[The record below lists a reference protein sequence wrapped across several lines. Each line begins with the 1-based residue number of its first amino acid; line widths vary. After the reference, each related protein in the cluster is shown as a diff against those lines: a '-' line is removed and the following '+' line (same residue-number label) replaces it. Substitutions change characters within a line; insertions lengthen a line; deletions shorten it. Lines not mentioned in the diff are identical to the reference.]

1 MKRIFIVANAKRKPE
16 LASLLRRTEPWL
28 RRVGRIVGKDL
39 RGHHDLSG
47 VRADLMLVFGGDGT
61 MLAAARALR
70 GNPVPVLG
78 VNMGQLGFLSELG
91 YPELKLVLPEVLN
104 GDYMLS
110 PRMMIEAR
118 VMRPG
123 GALGPAIPA
132 LNDAVVLRMPKAT
145 LMTVGVSVS
154 GEEVARYRGD
164 GLIVSTATGSTGYSL
179 SAGGPILSERLK
191 AFIVVPVCPHTLANR
206 PIVLSG
212 DERIEVRPET
222 RRGESLEVVL
232 DGQVSRR
239 VTSGTRI
246 VIQKAPYEFN
256 IASLGRKGRYE
267 IIRDKLHWAG
277 WVKERGQE

>member
-1 MKRIFIVANAKRKPE
+1 MKRLFIVANAKQKPE
-16 LASLLRRTEPWL
+16 LAAALKKAEPWL
-28 RRVGRIVGKDL
+28 RRVARVIGMDL
-39 RGHHDLSG
+39 RGRGDLSR
-47 VRADLMLVFGGDGT
+47 VRADLLLIFGGDGT
-61 MLAAARALR
+61 MLAAARALK
-70 GNPVPVLG
+70 GNPIPVLG
-78 VNMGQLGFLSELG
+78 VNMGQLGFLSELN
-91 YPELKLVLPEVLN
+91 YHELKLVLPEVLN
-104 GDYMLS
+104 GEFVLS
-110 PRMMIEAR
+110 PRMMLEAR

-191 AFIVVPVCPHTLANR
+191 AFIVVPICPHTLANR
-206 PIVLSG
+206 PIILSG
-212 DERIEVRPET
+212 DERIEVQPET

-232 DGQVSRR
+232 DGQISRR
-239 VTSGTRI
+239 VGSGTRI

-256 IASLGRKGRYE
+256 IVSLGRKGRYE

-277 WVKERGQE
+277 WVKEK

>member
-1 MKRIFIVANAKRKPE
+1 MKRLFIIANAKRKPE
-16 LASLLRRTEPWL
+16 LAAALKKAEPWL
-28 RRVGRIVGKDL
+28 RRIARVVGMDL
-39 RGHHDLSG
+39 QGRSDLSR
-47 VRADLMLVFGGDGT
+47 VHADLLLIFGGDGT
-61 MLAAARALR
+61 MLAAARALK

-78 VNMGQLGFLSELG
+78 VNMGQLGFLSELN
-91 YPELKLVLPEVLN
+91 YHELKLVLPEVLN
-104 GDYMLS
+104 GDFVLS
-110 PRMMIEAR
+110 PRMMLEAR
-118 VMRPG
+118 VLRPG

-145 LMTVGVSVS
+145 LMTVSVSVS

-191 AFIVVPVCPHTLANR
+191 AFIVVPICPHTLANR

-239 VTSGTRI
+239 VGSGTRI

-256 IASLGRKGRYE
+256 IAALGRKGRYE

-277 WVKERGQE
+277 WVKEK

>member
-1 MKRIFIVANAKRKPE
+1 
-16 LASLLRRTEPWL
+16 LRRIA
-28 RRVGRIVGKDL
+28 RVIGMDL
-39 RGHHDLSG
+39 RGRGDLSR
-47 VRADLMLVFGGDGT
+47 VRADLLLIFGGDGT
-61 MLAAARALR
+61 MLAAARALK
-70 GNPVPVLG
+70 GNPIPVLG
-78 VNMGQLGFLSELG
+78 VNMGQLGFLSELN
-91 YPELKLVLPEVLN
+91 YHELKLVLPEVLN
-104 GDYMLS
+104 GEFVLS
-110 PRMMIEAR
+110 PRMMLEAR

-191 AFIVVPVCPHTLANR
+191 AFIVVPICPHTLANR
-206 PIVLSG
+206 PIILSG
-212 DERIEVRPET
+212 DERIEVQPET

-232 DGQVSRR
+232 DGQISRR
-239 VTSGTRI
+239 VGSGTRI

-256 IASLGRKGRYE
+256 IVSLGRKGRYE

-277 WVKERGQE
+277 WVKEK

>member
-1 MKRIFIVANAKRKPE
+1 MKRLFVVANAKRKPE
-16 LASLLRRTEPWL
+16 LAAALKKAEPWL
-28 RRVGRIVGKDL
+28 RRIARVVGMDL
-39 RGHHDLSG
+39 QGRSDLG
-47 VRADLMLVFGGDGT
+47 RVRADLLLIFGGDGT
-61 MLAAARALR
+61 MLAAARALK
-70 GNPVPVLG
+70 GNPIPVLG
-78 VNMGQLGFLSELG
+78 VNMGQLGFLSELD
-91 YPELKLVLPEVLN
+91 YHELKLVLPEVLN
-104 GDYMLS
+104 GEFVLS
-110 PRMMIEAR
+110 PRMMLEAR
-118 VMRPG
+118 MVRPG
-123 GALGPAIPA
+123 GAPGPAIPA

-145 LMTVGVSVS
+145 LMTVSVSVS

-191 AFIVVPVCPHTLANR
+191 AFIVVPICPHTLANR

-212 DERIEVRPET
+212 DERIEVQPDT

-239 VTSGTRI
+239 VSSGTRI
-246 VIQKAPYEFN
+246 VIRKAPYEFN

-277 WVKERGQE
+277 WVKER

>member
-1 MKRIFIVANAKRKPE
+1 MKRLFIVANAKRKPE
-16 LASLLRRTEPWL
+16 LAAALKKAEPWL
-28 RRVGRIVGKDL
+28 RRIARVIGMDL
-39 RGHHDLSG
+39 RGRGDLSR
-47 VRADLMLVFGGDGT
+47 VRADLLLIFGGDGT
-61 MLAAARALR
+61 MLAAARALK
-70 GNPVPVLG
+70 GNPIPVLG
-78 VNMGQLGFLSELG
+78 VNMGQLGFLSELN
-91 YPELKLVLPEVLN
+91 YHELKLVLPEVLN
-104 GDYMLS
+104 GEFVLS
-110 PRMMIEAR
+110 PRMMLEAR

-191 AFIVVPVCPHTLANR
+191 AFIVVPICPHTLANR
-206 PIVLSG
+206 PIILSG
-212 DERIEVRPET
+212 DERIEVQPET

-232 DGQVSRR
+232 DGQISRR
-239 VTSGTRI
+239 VGSGTRI

-256 IASLGRKGRYE
+256 IVSLGRKGRYE

-277 WVKERGQE
+277 WVKEK

>member
-1 MKRIFIVANAKRKPE
+1 MKRLFIVANAKRKPE
-16 LASLLRRTEPWL
+16 LAAALKKAEPWL
-28 RRVGRIVGKDL
+28 RRVARVIGMDL
-39 RGHHDLSG
+39 RGRGDLSG
-47 VRADLMLVFGGDGT
+47 VRADLLLIFGGDGT
-61 MLAAARALR
+61 MLAAARALK
-70 GNPVPVLG
+70 GNPIPVLG
-78 VNMGQLGFLSELG
+78 VNMGQLGFLSELN
-91 YPELKLVLPEVLN
+91 YHELKLVLPEVLN
-104 GDYMLS
+104 GEFVLS
-110 PRMMIEAR
+110 PRMMLEAR

-123 GALGPAIPA
+123 GALGLAIPA

-191 AFIVVPVCPHTLANR
+191 AFIVVPICPHTLANR
-206 PIVLSG
+206 PIILSG
-212 DERIEVRPET
+212 DERIEVQPET

-232 DGQVSRR
+232 DGQISRR
-239 VTSGTRI
+239 VGSGTRI

-256 IASLGRKGRYE
+256 IVSLGRKGRYE

-277 WVKERGQE
+277 WVKEK